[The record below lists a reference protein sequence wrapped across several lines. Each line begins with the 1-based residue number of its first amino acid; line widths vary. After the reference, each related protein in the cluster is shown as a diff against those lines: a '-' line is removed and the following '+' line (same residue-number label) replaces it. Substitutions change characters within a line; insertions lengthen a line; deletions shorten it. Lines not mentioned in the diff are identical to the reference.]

1 MSEKKD
7 IPTLTNIVHEG
18 DDSMLNHFDAHQ
30 LDENSEEDPDEPLLT
45 ENATSFENIDFE
57 SDDFENI
64 EISSNELEDIPS
76 IKPDKNMPDENFPGD
91 DDSTDFPLSNFVE
104 VESPEIEPESGN
116 AAEEKN
122 ADNKDNSISRPQKE
136 AIQKKIDEAIADA
149 IPWIEL
155 NLKKHL
161 YKKFDI

>member
-1 MSEKKD
+1 MSKKKD

-18 DDSMLNHFDAHQ
+18 DDEMLNHFDAHQ
-30 LDENSEEDPDEPLLT
+30 LGENNEETSDVPHLT
-45 ENATSFENIDFE
+45 ENATSFENIDIE

-64 EISSNELEDIPS
+64 EINSNELDDIPS
-76 IKPDKNMPDENFPGD
+76 ITLDKNAPDIDFSD
-91 DDSTDFPLSNFVE
+91 DNDSATDFPLDTFIDIE
-104 VESPEIEPESGN
+104 TPEIEQDLDSTP
-116 AAEEKN
+116 EKN
-122 ADNKDNSISRPQKE
+122 IPDEDSHTSRPQKE

-149 IPWIEL
+149 MPWIEL